1 MEENKGYFYKIEIP
15 RFGNMAIQLFD
26 ENNMRQLPDNERFRI
41 CNEILRNDND
51 ESKRW
56 DAVWLVGELAEDQKD
71 ENHLRND
78 VADLLEWVLRND
90 TNGVVKHEASF
101 QIAARNLRHKINVLT
116 DVALYDKSIL
126 SKHEAI
132 EALGLMRAFEV
143 EEKIKDALKDSSI
156 DVRETAAFVLKR
168 FERLREHGEYKPSAI
183 L

>member
-1 MEENKGYFYKIEIP
+1 MKDILIKEKFPDLVI
-15 RFGNMAIQLFD
+15 MAIQLFD
-26 ENNMRQLPDNERFRI
+26 ENNMRELSDDERFRI
-41 CNEILRNDND
+41 CNETLRNDAD

-56 DAVWLVGELAEDQKD
+56 DAVWLVGELAEDPKD
-71 ENHLRND
+71 ENKLREK

-116 DVALYDKSIL
+116 DIALYDKSVL

-143 EEKIKDALKDSSI
+143 EDQIKDALKDPSI

-168 FERLREHGEYKPSAI
+168 FDRLREHGEYKPSEI

>member
-1 MEENKGYFYKIEIP
+1 
-15 RFGNMAIQLFD
+15 MAIQLFD
-26 ENNMRQLPDNERFRI
+26 ENNMRQLPDDERFSA
-41 CNEILRNDND
+41 CNEILRNDTD

-56 DAVWLVGELAEDQKD
+56 DAVWLVGELAEDPKD

-101 QIAARNLRHKINVLT
+101 QIAARNLRNKINVLT
-116 DVALYDKSIL
+116 DIALHDKSVL

-132 EALGLMRAFEV
+132 ESLGLMRAFEV
-143 EEKIKDALKDSSI
+143 EDKIKDALEDPSI

-168 FERLREHGEYKPSAI
+168 FNRLREHGNYEPSKI

>member
-1 MEENKGYFYKIEIP
+1 MKDIFIKEQFPDLVI
-15 RFGNMAIQLFD
+15 MAIQLFD
-26 ENNMRQLPDNERFRI
+26 ENNMRELPDNERFRI
-41 CNEILRNDND
+41 CDEILKNDED

-56 DAVWLVGELAEDQKD
+56 DAVWLVGELAEDPKD
-71 ENHLRND
+71 ENQLRND

-101 QIAARNLRHKINVLT
+101 QIAARNLRQKINVLV
-116 DVALYDKSIL
+116 DVSLYDKSIL

-143 EEKIKDALKDSSI
+143 EDQIKKMLDDPSI
-156 DVRETAAFVLKR
+156 DVRETAGFVLKR
-168 FERLREHGEYKPSAI
+168 FERLHESGEYRPSEI